1 MAKWLQLAL
10 AWKASKG
17 LKLGLTIQLF
27 WLRKEPEETISPQY
41 ILAGRAR
48 QCRGRAE
55 QPGQCCAGC
64 PGAATL
70 TRGLS
75 HRRHEHPRGSGKQR
89 LGIHRTRE
97 HAWGGP
103 EGQPSA
109 KRFPQTR
116 VNQGGSG
123 PTAPKKGARGLL
135 DARLLPS
142 SLCYDHLR
150 PHFVKFQPQLP
161 LVQKH
166 FDSFHALQGREAEPG
181 YPPGEPRSPQTP
193 GRSRSSVCRAGRRPV
208 GGSQAGPRW
217 C

>member
-64 PGAATL
+64 DTPPWPLPQETRTSPGLGEAAAGHPQNTRTRVGRPGGAAQCKAIPTN
-70 TRGLS
+70 
-75 HRRHEHPRGSGKQR
+75 
-89 LGIHRTRE
+89 TRE
-97 HAWGGP
+97 PRRIRPHG
-103 EGQPSA
+103 
-109 KRFPQTR
+109 
-116 VNQGGSG
+116 
-123 PTAPKKGARGLL
+123 PKKGARGLL

-161 LVQKH
+161 LMQKH

-193 GRSRSSVCRAGRRPV
+193 GRSRSSVCRAGRRLV